1 MMNEI
6 ITKTKGFMHIT
17 ATEGDVE
24 YLMASCDTDGARAPL
39 AALPCGAS
47 LPRSLAA
54 PPCHVRRLQPSCGR
68 EGWEATRAIAAG
80 QRGKGAIEEIQGC
93 GAKG

>member
-39 AALPCGAS
+39 AALPCRAP
-47 LPRSLAA
+47 LPCSLATCGGCSRVA
-54 PPCHVRRLQPSCGR
+54 GARGGRRLGR
-68 EGWEATRAIAAG
+68 
-80 QRGKGAIEEIQGC
+80 
-93 GAKG
+93 